1 MLSQGQPAQY
11 TSRSNAQNHVTLDST
26 AVLALQLQKSDGGVG
41 CGSKM
46 VARRSSS
53 PSTAP
58 RGSFER
64 RWLAPSAAAAVPVS
78 VVDWRW
84 WRGTA
89 LLVFPKRGFERMR
102 PVGASSGVAAS
113 DRFEQRQPAT
123 AALSSGGSSLNRH
136 GGSYE
141 RRFGLGLVLRSFPFL
156 KKNS

>member
-1 MLSQGQPAQY
+1 MAKALLGQGQPAQY

-53 PSTAP
+53 
-58 RGSFER
+58 
-64 RWLAPSAAAAVPVS
+64 
-78 VVDWRW
+78 
-84 WRGTA
+84 
-89 LLVFPKRGFERMR
+89 VFPKRGSEGQLRAEVAGAAGGGGCAGVGCGLEMVARRGSSGLPQARLRADAAGGGFERSGRWR
-102 PVGASSGVAAS
+102 PLRAEAA
-113 DRFEQRQPAT
+113 
-123 AALSSGGSSLNRH
+123 GGSSLNRH